1 MRVEVM
7 PILPKSLLSKNSYLN
22 SLFSCRAHLSS
33 GFTLIELLIVVAII
47 GILASVGIPMYN
59 GYMTSAKISVAQQN
73 HNNIR
78 NDITLKLHKCASE
91 GGQIKLLR
99 AVSQYEYSSCNK
111 SPGVWAGFL
120 GRHIFLSYEY
130 WNPYFKNAIFIKRKS
145 SKNPKLG
152 MMYIWHTND
161 SITLI
166 TNIGDDDGNN
176 KYIFDSIF
184 VE

>member
-1 MRVEVM
+1 
-7 PILPKSLLSKNSYLN
+7 LSLRQNRNS
-22 SLFSCRAHLSS
+22 
-33 GFTLIELLIVVAII
+33 FTLIELLIVVAII
-47 GILASVGIPMYN
+47 GILAGVGIPMYN

-130 WNPYFKNAIFIKRKS
+130 WNPYVKNAIFIKTKS
-145 SKNPKLG
+145 SKNPILG
-152 MMYIWHTND
+152 MMHIWSTND
-161 SITLI
+161 SVTLI
-166 TNIGDDDGNN
+166 TNIGDEDGNN
-176 KYIFDSIF
+176 KYITDSIF